1 MRFILHFGLLAV
13 ATATGLRNT
22 LTKRSD
28 LTAFTK
34 LIDDFELWQFFEDST
49 DITVMV
55 PNDAAYDKLLKMG
68 LDLGAMPSD
77 FTIPILKYHLLHGQI
92 ESAKVLAESDTMLV
106 DTALSQPNMTQATP
120 VKLYSESGEVYAE
133 TGLQLSAKILEPDVE
148 FAGGLMHVLDS
159 SLVAPHNI
167 TATAWMNGL
176 CKEFLQFMEM
186 TGLAAEIES
195 VHDATIF
202 IPSDEAW
209 REMESTLAA
218 MDMNEKQDLLR
229 NHVVP
234 GRVAYRKELSHEQIL
249 TAVGGQALQVRV
261 DDKGDVL
268 VEDAKILRTDILWF
282 NGVAHMID
290 QVILNNQV
298 SKMPLVMAAKS
309 RRYTL
314 TSFDQTSTLPNVAF
328 VDRDQQILA
337 ASLSS

>member
-1 MRFILHFGLLAV
+1 MRSILHFGLLAV
-13 ATATGLRNT
+13 ATATGLRDT
-22 LTKRSD
+22 LTRRSD

-34 LIDDFELWQFFEDST
+34 LIDDFELWTFFEELK

-106 DTALSQPNMTQATP
+106 GTALSQPNMTQATP
-120 VKLYSESGEVYAE
+120 VKLYSESGKVYVE
-133 TGLQLSAKILEPDVE
+133 TGLQLSAKVLEPDVG
-148 FAGGLMHVLDS
+148 FAGGLVHVLDS

-176 CKEFLQFMEM
+176 CKEFLQFMET

-218 MDMNEKQDLLR
+218 MGMNEKQQLLR
-229 NHVVP
+229 NHVVQD
-234 GRVAYRKELSHEQIL
+234 RVAYRKDLSYEQTL
-249 TAVGGQALQVRV
+249 TSVGGQALQVRV
-261 DDKGDVL
+261 DDKSDVW
-268 VEDAKILRTDILWF
+268 VEDAKVLRTDILWF

-290 QVILNNQV
+290 KVVLNNQ
-298 SKMPLVMAAKS
+298 
-309 RRYTL
+309 TN
-314 TSFDQTSTLPNVAF
+314 TLPTIPF

>member
-1 MRFILHFGLLAV
+1 MRSILNLGLLAV
-13 ATATGLRNT
+13 ATATTLRTT
-22 LTKRSD
+22 LTKRTD

-49 DITVMV
+49 DVTVMV

-77 FTIPILKYHLLHGQI
+77 FTIPILKYHLLNSRI
-92 ESAKVLAESDTMLV
+92 DSASVLSGIDTMLV
-106 DTALSQPNMTQATP
+106 GTALSQPNMTQATP

-176 CKEFLQFMEM
+176 CKEFLQFMEI
-186 TGLAAEIES
+186 TGLAVEIES

-209 REMESTLAA
+209 MDMEHTLAA
-218 MDMNEKQDLLR
+218 MDMNEKQELLR
-229 NHVVP
+229 NHVVQ
-234 GRVAYRKELSHEQIL
+234 GRVAYRKDLSHEEIL
-249 TAVGGQALQVRV
+249 ATIGGQALQVRV

-282 NGVAHMID
+282 NGVAHIID
-290 QVILNNQV
+290 KVVLNN
-298 SKMPLVMAAKS
+298 
-309 RRYTL
+309 
-314 TSFDQTSTLPNVAF
+314 QTSTLPNIAF

-337 ASLSS
+337 ASLAL